1 MTTISQLSARLV
13 DIFGPLT
20 SAVPTAISGNLMVSP
35 AGNVLIGSTTDDT
48 ANKLQVTGQFK
59 STSTATIG
67 TGLANYVS
75 LAGAAT
81 SSYPTI
87 TTAGTDASPS
97 LYLSAK
103 GSGQVVIGATG
114 GLSVSN
120 TAYIAGAT
128 TLNTTLTVNGAV
140 TLNGA
145 GCIAQGLNSLGQFVT
160 ISSPTG
166 YGAGMRNDGS
176 NFYLLQTASGSPT
189 GSYNAYRPFSWSLA
203 TGVVTIDST
212 GLGTLIST
220 STKYSSA
227 DVVNVGG
234 GLATQT
240 GFRCRAG
247 NAGAIGNQFNL
258 YWTSSSTVQV
268 WIDATNV
275 GTMTLTSDARIKHSI
290 KTNEDDLLDKVLG
303 LRVVDYRIA
312 DVDIFKDDGKTKLG
326 YIAGEVQSIFPQ
338 AVHGEKDALT
348 AEGGIQPQT
357 LDPIPL
363 IAAHT
368 GAVQK
373 LNEKFEAMANRIAE
387 LEAQLNKMKV

>member
-1 MTTISQLSARLV
+1 MTTTNSQLSARLV

-35 AGNVLIGSTTDDT
+35 AGNILIGSTTDDT
-48 ANKLQVTGQFK
+48 SNKLQVTGQFK

-75 LAGAAT
+75 IAGAAT
-81 SSYPTI
+81 TNYPTI
-87 TTAGTDASPS
+87 TTAGTDANPS

-103 GSGQVVIGATG
+103 GTTGQVVIGATG
-114 GLSVSN
+114 GLSVSA
-120 TAYIAGAT
+120 TAYVAGAA
-128 TLNTTLTVNGAV
+128 TLNTTLTVNGVA
-140 TLNGA
+140 TFNGS
-145 GCIAQGLNSLGQFVT
+145 GVIATAMNSLGQFVAT
-160 ISSPTG
+160 TG
-166 YGAGMRNDGS
+166 SYGAGMRNDGT

-189 GSYNAYRPFSWSLA
+189 GSFNSYRPFSWTLA
-203 TGVVTIDST
+203 TGAVQIDGT
-212 GLGTLIST
+212 AAGTLIST
-220 STKYSSA
+220 TTRYSSS
-227 DVVNVGG
+227 DTVNIGG
-234 GLATQT
+234 SLCTQN
-240 GFRCRAG
+240 GYRCRSG
-247 NAGAIGNQFNL
+247 NAGSIGNIFNF

-368 GAVQK
+368 GAVQR
-373 LNEKFEAMANRIAE
+373 LHEKFEAMANRIAE
-387 LEAQLNKMKV
+387 LEVQLNKMKV